1 MVASRRDTADRRKF
15 VVGAVSLVSLSGLAS
30 IPRQGAAQSTSAYQ
44 RLQKLEEDARRV
56 GIPPPTGPRVAPLDP
71 QDQEA
76 YSELMLRLVDLIDRS
91 SGVGRSGA
99 DVADAAAEL
108 LALVH
113 RKERG
118 DPPDDELTKRAPP
131 DFDAS
136 RDAYR
141 QLFQTCTIRPERA
154 EKVDAHVAL
163 LTKYRSRYEKVADTL
178 GIPWHFI
185 GIIHALEASFNFNGH
200 LHNGDYPLARRTVH
214 VPANRP
220 PAWNPPTDWESSA
233 DDALRMK
240 GFDKQQD
247 WGLERTLYRWEGYNG
262 FGYHWR
268 DAKSP
273 YLWSFSN
280 HYVKG
285 KYVRDGQWDPDYVSQ
300 QCGAAVMLK
309 ALISAGVVSL
319 Q

>member
-1 MVASRRDTADRRKF
+1 MPSK
-15 VVGAVSLVSLSGLAS
+15 
-30 IPRQGAAQSTSAYQ
+30 GAAQSTSTYFQ

-56 GIPPPTGPRVAPLDP
+56 GIPPATGPRLAP

-76 YSELMLRLVDLIDRS
+76 YSELMPRLVDLIDRS
-91 SGVGRSGA
+91 STSGRSGA
-99 DVADAAAEL
+99 DVAESAAEL

-118 DPPDDELTKRAPP
+118 DPPDDDLARRAPP
-131 DFDAS
+131 DFDAL
-136 RDAYR
+136 RDTYR
-141 QLFQTCTIRPERA
+141 QQFQTCTIRSERA
-154 EKVDAHVAL
+154 NKVDAHVGL
-163 LTKYRSRYEKVADTL
+163 LTKYRPRYEKVADKL

-200 LHNGDYPLARRTVH
+200 LHNGDSPLSRRTVH

-220 PAWNPPTDWESSA
+220 LVWNPPTDWEASA

-240 GFDKQQD
+240 GFDKERD
-247 WGLERTLYRWEGYNG
+247 WGLERTLYRWERYNG

-268 DAKSP
+268 GATTP

-280 HYVKG
+280 HYAKG
-285 KYVRDGQWDPDYVSQ
+285 KYVRDGQWDPSYVSQ

-309 ALISAGVVSL
+309 ALVSTGVVTL
-319 Q
+319 QQG